1 MEIYLYYRYP
11 NRGEDIERLQRFFGG
26 DKIPAFLVNRID
38 NEYSHLAAA
47 FERGEMP
54 IDIPEMPKVA
64 QQILDELEKHDPEQ
78 YQALLA
84 SIGQTVKP
92 NQGS

>member
-1 MEIYLYYRYP
+1 M
-11 NRGEDIERLQRFFGG
+11 GDMKRLKRFFDG
-26 DKIPAFLVNRID
+26 DEIPAFLVNRID

-54 IDIPEMPKVA
+54 IDIPEMSKVA
-64 QQILDELEKHDPEQ
+64 QQILDKLEEHDSEQ

-84 SIGQTVKP
+84 SIGQTVQP